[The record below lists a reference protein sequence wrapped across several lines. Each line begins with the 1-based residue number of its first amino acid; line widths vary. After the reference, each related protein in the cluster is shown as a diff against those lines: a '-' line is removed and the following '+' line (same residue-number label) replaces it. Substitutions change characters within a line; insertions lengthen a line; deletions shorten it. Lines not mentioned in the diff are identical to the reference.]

1 MMQYLGTS
9 VPLKARPAQTWELS
23 IILAF
28 TPVPLTHCV
37 RFVRRNWI
45 SVRNAS
51 NKNCSIV
58 VNLCQMLYIVV
69 IKLKQHK
76 LAIVKAISSLRGN
89 DRSFTFFTDF
99 NSFQFLNFGKSRFPS
114 STTFITSSSN
124 LIIYQ
129 HQESGHRNT
138 NKCIEWER

>member
-1 MMQYLGTS
+1 MQYLGTS

-76 LAIVKAISSLRGN
+76 LAIVKAISSFREN
-89 DRSFTFFTDF
+89 DRLFTDL
-99 NSFQFLNFGKSRFPS
+99 NSFQFVNFGKPWFLSN
-114 STTFITSSSN
+114 TTFITSSSD